1 MHYTNTKIKEN
12 PKDPEK
18 IIGKRFHDLT
28 PIEFLGYKK
37 ISEERPEKGYFYK
50 CRCECGRYRI
60 TISHRLKTGTV
71 RHCKNCKNKKLKE
84 YHDSIGKKF
93 HHLTVKEISRDS
105 KNIYKIIALCDC
117 DCGRKNKKIRLSNIL
132 SGMSR
137 SCGCLN
143 KREPFI
149 IHGLS
154 NRPFYSI
161 LLGINYRCKNPKNYH
176 YFQKGITVCKDWDLT
191 YIPKRKS
198 TLRRF
203 FELEEAPFEHICYM
217 YKNDLIRI
225 FNEHPYG
232 KEWKRKLDLEILN
245 PDSDLYK
252 IHPREVIFY
261 RYQNVITSAKIWAQL
276 LGVNESTFNVQI
288 NRVIASG
295 KTFQYL
301 MEIKHPE
308 YKETIDLKLK
318 DLETIEQLRQNPYVQ
333 FLEDEDYVVN
343 TYPKSWTRLLD
354 LGFTLFLDF
363 SDRLYI
369 SRTHWKLSNNSIKNT
384 IVSPSGK
391 QYYSF

>member
-1 MHYTNTKIKEN
+1 MFNYTTFIDCFDEKRYDVSIDDLSAIRYQKPLFQIYTKTTNRNFLYFSTIHLFLCIHCKRYFLVENLDNVKFLNQCPSCTIKID
-12 PKDPEK
+12 KQK
-18 IIGKRFHDLT
+18 QLIRGIGKSRNENNLG
-28 PIEFLGYKK
+28 LGYK
-37 ISEERPEKGYFYK
+37 
-50 CRCECGRYRI
+50 
-60 TISHRLKTGTV
+60 
-71 RHCKNCKNKKLKE
+71 
-84 YHDSIGKKF
+84 
-93 HHLTVKEISRDS
+93 HL
-105 KNIYKIIALCDC
+105 
-117 DCGRKNKKIRLSNIL
+117 
-132 SGMSR
+132 
-137 SCGCLN
+137 
-143 KREPFI
+143 F
-149 IHGLS
+149 
-154 NRPFYSI
+154 
-161 LLGINYRCKNPKNYH
+161 
-176 YFQKGITVCKDWDLT
+176 
-191 YIPKRKS
+191 KRKS

-333 FLEDEDYVVN
+333 FIEDEDYVVN